1 MNFSNKEHMD
11 LFIFRRKEKKI
22 DLPLLKSNR
31 IYIQIG
37 LLIGGSFVLFVLLI
51 SLILTFQIVFNKVR
65 KNNLKPFVEEY
76 DNYVLKINKLNKKVS
91 TLNKTNSELTQAI
104 LSIRSGSSIL
114 SEISRLIPSQIAL
127 TKLNVQENKLEIKGI
142 VDQSNGLELVNV
154 FIIELNNSKFIV
166 DNSVKLINAKDKN
179 ENSNFDN
186 DFIDFSID
194 AEIIKDAKII
204 NKEKLKE
211 LGSIGLFKRVELIQS
226 KGLFK

>member
-154 FIIELNNSKFIV
+154 FIIELNNSKFI
-166 DNSVKLINAKDKN
+166 
-179 ENSNFDN
+179 
-186 DFIDFSID
+186 
-194 AEIIKDAKII
+194 
-204 NKEKLKE
+204 
-211 LGSIGLFKRVELIQS
+211 
-226 KGLFK
+226 